1 MHGLNIVFQ
10 APDSSLGNECIKYDV
25 INRNCWH
32 KKKITFLFI
41 AANLSYRV
49 GWGHSSTVLEE
60 DRKWNSAMA
69 DCSVNTQHE

>member
-1 MHGLNIVFQ
+1 MMLSIETVG
-10 APDSSLGNECIKYDV
+10 
-25 INRNCWH
+25 H
-32 KKKITFLFI
+32 KKKMTFLFI
-41 AANLSYRV
+41 AASLSYRV